1 MFNFDDNT
9 KVMYDNKIDGF
20 GFEPEKVCP
29 KCNNTLTDFL
39 RSGVLGC
46 VNCYKVFETEI
57 RSMLLRNQGS
67 INHIGKISLKHIS
80 KNSLKQ
86 QIKELEER
94 KERAAKEENYIE
106 AEDLKNK
113 IEKLKGEL

>member
-1 MFNFDDNT
+1 MFSFDDNT
-9 KVMYDNKIDGF
+9 NAYADRVDAYGYLS
-20 GFEPEKVCP
+20 GKVCP
-29 KCNNTLTDFL
+29 KCKNTEADFL
-39 RSGVLGC
+39 ASGVLGC
-46 VNCYKVFETEI
+46 ANCYKVFESEI
-57 RSMLLRNQGS
+57 RNMLLRNNGS

-94 KERAAKEENYIE
+94 KERAAREENYIE